1 MLFSASE
8 HLDFPSWVGRLQLWH
23 FRLNDVKSHVVWQES
38 RAKILGTD
46 SVFSM
51 PAAMGFL
58 SQPSGTFRL
67 KMNGRP
73 ALEFNVTLNDNSWQ
87 SADGKVRASYRVIE
101 ANAED
106 SNGVLTI
113 AVANELVE
121 TNKPATFEVI
131 GSAANSQRWFG
142 IYDFSAVRTAA
153 AR

>member
-1 MLFSASE
+1 M
-8 HLDFPSWVGRLQLWH
+8 
-23 FRLNDVKSHVVWQES
+23 
-38 RAKILGTD
+38 
-46 SVFSM
+46 
-51 PAAMGFL
+51 
-58 SQPSGTFRL
+58 L

-73 ALEFNVTLNDNSWQ
+73 ALEINVTLNDSSWQ
-87 SADGKVRASYRVIE
+87 SADGKVRASYRVME